1 MDELRPKS
9 AWSATQGGLRGVV
22 VLAWLSSTGCVIVE
36 EEAPPGP
43 CDRVACSENG
53 YCEAGKCSCKPG
65 YLGDPY
71 ALHGCQSAVPGSHC
85 QTTCGLNA
93 YCSNGACRCAEGFV
107 AVCGTGDC
115 IPEASLCDGYQD
127 CQNGKDEEPAVCYPA
142 AAQEWIVVDDCDDG
156 LDVEWRLWSE
166 DGTWVWPNIEE
177 VFMTAGLG
185 ARVTESIEC
194 LEGETVCLGAAA
206 EGASGHRWG
215 VGIDGEMSCDGCCF
229 RCEAGSIDYG
239 ALLCPR

>member
-1 MDELRPKS
+1 M
-9 AWSATQGGLRGVV
+9 

-156 LDVEWRLWSE
+156 LDVEWRLWG
-166 DGTWVWPNIEE
+166 DDRDWVWPGPDE
-177 VFMTAGLG
+177 VFVTRGLG
-185 ARVTESIEC
+185 VESSELIEC
-194 LEGETVCLGAAA
+194 IEGEVVCF
-206 EGASGHRWG
+206 GASAGDLSWG
-215 VGIDGEMSCDGCCF
+215 ISADGSGGCEDCCFVCEATVVDVGLLSCD
-229 RCEAGSIDYG
+229 R
-239 ALLCPR
+239 